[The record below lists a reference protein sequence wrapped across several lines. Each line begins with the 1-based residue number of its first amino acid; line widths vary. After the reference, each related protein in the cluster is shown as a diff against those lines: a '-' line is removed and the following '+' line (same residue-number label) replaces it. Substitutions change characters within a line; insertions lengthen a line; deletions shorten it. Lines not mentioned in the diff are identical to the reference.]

1 MAIVSLSRHAS
12 RGIDLATRQTQ
23 HIVITACMQT
33 SMDTKIERVA
43 SRQVDRW
50 KEQRVY
56 SNCVEQRARV
66 KHVLPMKMMRGDIYG
81 GIARYGGVRSI
92 DLTSEPTR
100 EKTADDPSLD
110 PSLTPRHY
118 LRDACLSTRLQRT
131 IVQPH
136 VRDRCLRSRQALL

>member
-1 MAIVSLSRHAS
+1 MQSYRCHARHAS
-12 RGIDLATRQTQ
+12 RGIDLATTN
-23 HIVITACMQT
+23 IVITVCMQT

-81 GIARYGGVRSI
+81 GIARYGGVI
-92 DLTSEPTR
+92 DLTSEPSR

-118 LRDACLSTRLQRT
+118 LSDACLSTHLQRT

-136 VRDRCLRSRQALL
+136 VRDRCMRSRQALL